1 MKSIF
6 TKSFLA
12 LLFLGVISI
21 TACNNDDDDDDNNCG
36 TTGTLE
42 ASWKV
47 NGVEEKA
54 YLSFHSHTV
63 SLLNLSFLSCSGPNN
78 AVLLNFI
85 PYPPS
90 VGTYELKYGPL
101 SSPIKG
107 LATYIDESVGT
118 SGVSYATND
127 TITGT
132 FTITDVD
139 LSAKTLSGTFSFDGL
154 KEDGSGVINTIT
166 EGQIFNTVYED

>member
-1 MKSIF
+1 MKPVF
-6 TKSFLA
+6 TKSLLA
-12 LLFLGVISI
+12 LLFLGVILI
-21 TACNNDDDDDDNNCG
+21 TACRNNDDDDDTCG
-36 TTGTLE
+36 ATGTLE

-47 NGVEEKA
+47 NGVEEKSYVTYHA
-54 YLSFHSHTV
+54 HTV
-63 SLLNLSFLSCSGPNN
+63 SFLSLSFQSCSGPNN
-78 AVLLNFI
+78 TVVLNYI
-85 PYPPS
+85 PYPPA

-107 LATYIDESVGT
+107 MATYIDESVGT

-132 FTITDVD
+132 FTITAVD
-139 LSAKTLSGTFSFDGL
+139 LAAKTLSGTFSFDGL
-154 KEDGSGVINTIT
+154 KEDGSGVINNIT

>member
-1 MKSIF
+1 MKPIF

-21 TACNNDDDDDDNNCG
+21 TACRNDDDDDNNCG
-36 TTGTLE
+36 ANGTLE

-47 NGVEEKA
+47 NGVEEK
-54 YLSFHSHTV
+54 SFVTYHAHTV
-63 SLLNLSFLSCSGPNN
+63 SFLSLSFQSCSGPNN
-78 AVLLNFI
+78 TVVLNYI
-85 PYPPS
+85 PYPPT
-90 VGTYELKYGPL
+90 VGTYELMYGPL

-107 LATYIDESVGT
+107 MATYIDQSVGT

-127 TITGT
+127 TINGT
-132 FTITDVD
+132 FTITAVD
-139 LSAKTLSGTFSFDGL
+139 LTAKTLSGTFSFNGL
-154 KEDGSGVINTIT
+154 KEDGSGTIYSIS

>member
-21 TACNNDDDDDDNNCG
+21 TACNNDDDDDNCG
-36 TTGTLE
+36 ATGTLE

-54 YLSFHSHTV
+54 YQSFNNHTV
-63 SLLNLSFLSCSGPNN
+63 SLLSLSFQSCSGPNN
-78 AVLLNFI
+78 TVVLNYI
-85 PYPPS
+85 PYPPA
-90 VGTYELKYGPL
+90 VGSYELKYGPF
-101 SSPIKG
+101 SSPLKG
-107 LATYIDESVGT
+107 QATYIDESTGT

-132 FTITDVD
+132 FTITAVD
-139 LSAKTLSGTFSFDGL
+139 LSAKTLSGTFSFNGL
-154 KEDGSGVINTIT
+154 KEDASGIIYTIT

>member
-1 MKSIF
+1 MKPFF
-6 TKSFLA
+6 TKSLLA

-21 TACNNDDDDDDNNCG
+21 TACRNNDDDDNNCG
-36 TTGTLE
+36 TNGTLE

-54 YLSFHSHTV
+54 YISYHAHTV
-63 SLLNLSFLSCSGPNN
+63 SLLNLSFQSCSGPNN
-78 AVLLNFI
+78 AVVINYI
-85 PYPPS
+85 PYPPA
-90 VGTYELKYGPL
+90 VGTYELKYGPF
-101 SSPIKG
+101 SSPMKG
-107 LATYIDESVGT
+107 MGTYIDESVGT

-132 FTITDVD
+132 FTITAVD
-139 LSAKTLSGTFSFDGL
+139 LTAKTLSGTFSFNGL
-154 KEDGSGVINTIT
+154 KEDGSGIINSIT